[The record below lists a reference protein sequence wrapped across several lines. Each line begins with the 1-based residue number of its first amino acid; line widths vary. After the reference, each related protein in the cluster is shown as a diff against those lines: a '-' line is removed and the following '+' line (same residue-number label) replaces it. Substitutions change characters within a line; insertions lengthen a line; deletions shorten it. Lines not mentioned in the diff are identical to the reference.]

1 MSRRLV
7 VLVGQ
12 ADPIDRLLVQ
22 VVTTIDLNRYH
33 SHTLLEQQ
41 VGYLAGPMAKP
52 PAEAVPMNQAKM
64 RVRPTVAVPQYLLHP
79 AHSMQQ
85 VVAEPGFVRPTLRPV
100 VELGF
105 AHPMERVVE
114 ELGFVCPTLQP
125 VVAEQEFIPS
135 QVFVVEE
142 LGFVCPILQPVV
154 AEHPMYW
161 VVDRV
166 GSKDLLLVYFPV
178 GSIPVVEPVVPDVAN
193 PKMPQH
199 LLFSSFHYCERV
211 VALRPELWLLL
222 PGQHPL

>member
-41 VGYLAGPMAKP
+41 VGYLAGPMAKL

-64 RVRPTVAVPQYLLHP
+64 RVRPTVAVPQYLLHL

-85 VVAEPGFVRPTLRPV
+85 VVAELGFVCPTLRPV

-114 ELGFVCPTLQP
+114 ELGFVCPTRRP
-125 VVAEQEFIPS
+125 VVAGQDFED
-135 QVFVVEE
+135 
-142 LGFVCPILQPVV
+142 PILLVV
-154 AEHPMYW
+154 AERPMYW

-178 GSIPVVEPVVPDVAN
+178 GSILVVEPVVPDVAN
-193 PKMPQH
+193 LKMPQH
-199 LLFSSFHYCERV
+199 
-211 VALRPELWLLL
+211 
-222 PGQHPL
+222 

>member
-1 MSRRLV
+1 
-7 VLVGQ
+7 
-12 ADPIDRLLVQ
+12 VQ

-41 VGYLAGPMAKP
+41 VGYLAGPMAKL

-64 RVRPTVAVPQYLLHP
+64 RVRPTVAVPQYLLHL

-85 VVAEPGFVRPTLRPV
+85 VVAELGFVCPTLRPV

-114 ELGFVCPTLQP
+114 ELGFVYPTLQP
-125 VVAEQEFIPS
+125 VVAGQEFVPS

-142 LGFVCPILQPVV
+142 LGFVCPTLRPVV
-154 AEHPMYW
+154 AGQEFEDPILLVVAERPMYW